1 MSNERNR
8 NVEQLQQEKH
18 QIEVLLEKQQR
29 KMRSIFSDELEKQ
42 FWIDREERQTNLLLR
57 AFLPAT
63 IIYFIFEIISL
74 PINYFTTEP
83 IYRVHDV
90 LLTVISYTTGWFAL
104 LSLYFMAKK
113 HSRSKNYSNVI
124 SIILCLSLAVVQIV
138 LFSTESLAMTW
149 RGSLLIVL
157 AQIFAFLCC
166 AIRPFKMFVAALV
179 AAMICCIVLS
189 FSQKVI
195 PHWVLFNVMVLGNLV
210 GLALSTLS
218 VSIERIR
225 FLQSIII
232 NLDKQ
237 ITETLNQHLFQLS
250 QQDTLTLLGNRRG
263 FEQHLKQK
271 MEDVKKTKQNLGV
284 LFIDVD
290 YFKLYNDNYGHLN
303 GDMALIQVAQII
315 SRHIAENDLAIR
327 YGGEEFVIL
336 LEDTNEI
343 DAKLIAA
350 IIIQDMFDRKIPHD
364 FSKISNYLSV
374 SIGLTIYGGEQDF
387 EADDVL
393 KAADFALYQAKRNGR
408 NQSAFVAMNH
418 QALFNG

>member
-1 MSNERNR
+1 MIKDRSR

-18 QIEVLLEKQQR
+18 QIEVLLEKQQKR
-29 KMRSIFSDELEKQ
+29 MRSIFSADLEKQ
-42 FWIDREERQTNLLLR
+42 FWQDREDRQTNLLLR
-57 AFLPAT
+57 AFLPAS

-74 PINYFTTEP
+74 PINYFTTELA
-83 IYRVHDV
+83 YRTHDV
-90 LLTVISYTTGWFAL
+90 LLTMVSYSTGWFAL
-104 LSLYFMAKK
+104 LFMYFMAKK
-113 HSRSKNYSNVI
+113 PKRSENYST
-124 SIILCLSLAVVQIV
+124 IIATIICLSLALVQIV
-138 LFSTESLAMTW
+138 LFSTQSLAMTW

-157 AQIFAFLCC
+157 AQIFAFLCT
-166 AIRPFKMFVAALV
+166 AIKPLKIFMATLV
-179 AAMICCIVLS
+179 AAIICCIVLS
-189 FSQKVI
+189 FSKKVI
-195 PHWVLFNVMVLGNLV
+195 PHWVLFNVMILGNLV
-210 GLALSTLS
+210 GLALATLS

-237 ITETLNQHLFQLS
+237 ITETLNQHLFELS
-250 QQDTLTLLGNRRG
+250 QQDTLTLLGNHRG

-271 MEDVKKTKQNLGV
+271 MEDVKKTKQNLAV

-303 GDMALIQVAQII
+303 GDLALIQVAQII

-387 EADDVL
+387 DADDIL

-418 QALFNG
+418 QAIFNS